1 MSNHPLPNGRGSV
14 LLREPPLKNWDRLRD
29 DMVEKQLRRRGI
41 RDRRVLA
48 AMRRVPRHQFV
59 PESFRDHAYDDDP
72 LPIGAA
78 QTISQ
83 PYMVAAMAEALSLRG
98 PERILEVGSGCGYGA
113 AVLAELAAEVWTIEC
128 LPLLVALARRH
139 LAAAGYKKVHVVQG
153 DGSLGYPQAAPFQA
167 ISVAAGAPDV
177 PHQLLDQLDEENGRL
192 VIPVGTRN
200 DQELRLVRRVAGR
213 VETKVV
219 SFCRFVP
226 LLGAQA
232 WKPGS

>member
-1 MSNHPLPNGRGSV
+1 M
-14 LLREPPLKNWDRLRD
+14 KNWDRLRD

-41 RDRRVLA
+41 RDQQVLE

-59 PESFRDHAYDDDP
+59 PESFRDYAYDDEP
-72 LPIGAA
+72 LPIGSG

-83 PYMVAAMAEALSLRG
+83 PYMVAAMTEALRLRG
-98 PERILEVGSGCGYGA
+98 PERVLEVGSGCGYGA
-113 AVLAELAAEVWTIEC
+113 AVLAELAADVWTIEC
-128 LPLLVALARRH
+128 LPDLVAMARRQ
-139 LAAAGYKKVHVVQG
+139 LAAAGYERVHVVQG

-177 PHQLLDQLDEENGRL
+177 PHQLLDQLDEKGGRL
-192 VIPVGTRN
+192 VIPVGTLH
-200 DQELRLVRRVAGR
+200 DQELRLLRRFAGR
-213 VETKVV
+213 VETTVV

-232 WKPGS
+232 WKPG

>member
-1 MSNHPLPNGRGSV
+1 V
-14 LLREPPLKNWDRLRD
+14 KNWDRLRD

-41 RDRRVLA
+41 RDQQVLE

-59 PESFRDHAYDDDP
+59 PESFRDYAYDDEP
-72 LPIGAA
+72 LPIGSG

-83 PYMVAAMAEALSLRG
+83 PYMVAAMTEALRLRG

-128 LPLLVALARRH
+128 VPDLVAMARRQ
-139 LAAAGYKKVHVVQG
+139 LAAAGYERVHVVQG

-177 PHQLLDQLDEENGRL
+177 PHQLLSQLDEEGGRL
-192 VIPVGTRN
+192 VIPVGTLD
-200 DQELRLVRRVAGR
+200 DQELRLVRRFAGR
-213 VETKVV
+213 VETTVV

-232 WKPGS
+232 WKPG

>member
-1 MSNHPLPNGRGSV
+1 M
-14 LLREPPLKNWDRLRD
+14 KNWDRLRD

-41 RDRRVLA
+41 RDQQVLE

-59 PESFRDHAYDDDP
+59 PESFRDYAYDDEP
-72 LPIGAA
+72 LPIGSG

-83 PYMVAAMAEALSLRG
+83 PYMVAAMTEALRLRG
-98 PERILEVGSGCGYGA
+98 SERVLEVGSGCGYGA

-128 LPLLVALARRH
+128 VPDLVATARRQ
-139 LAAAGYKKVHVVQG
+139 LAAAGYSKVHVVQG

-177 PHQLLDQLDEENGRL
+177 PHQLLDQLDEEGGRL
-192 VIPVGTRN
+192 VIPVGTLD
-200 DQELRLVRRVAGR
+200 DQELRLLRRFAGR
-213 VETKVV
+213 VETTVV

-232 WKPGS
+232 WKPGQ

>member
-1 MSNHPLPNGRGSV
+1 M
-14 LLREPPLKNWDRLRD
+14 KNWDRLRD

-41 RDRRVLA
+41 RDQRVLE
-48 AMRRVPRHQFV
+48 AMRRVPRHEFV
-59 PESFRDHAYDDDP
+59 PESFRAYAYDDEP
-72 LPIGAA
+72 LPIGSA

-83 PYMVAAMAEALSLRG
+83 PYMVAAMAEALRLRG
-98 PERILEVGSGCGYGA
+98 PERVLEVGSGSGYGA
-113 AVLAELAAEVWTIEC
+113 AVLAELAAQVWTIEC
-128 LPLLVALARRH
+128 LPGLVAMARRH
-139 LAAAGYKKVHVVQG
+139 LAAAGYKRVRVVQG
-153 DGSLGYPQAAPFQA
+153 DGSLGYPRAAPFQA

-177 PHQLLDQLDEENGRL
+177 PHQLVTQLDEEDGRL
-192 VIPVGTRN
+192 VIPVGTLD
-200 DQELRLVRRVAGR
+200 DQELRLLRRVAGR

>member
-1 MSNHPLPNGRGSV
+1 V
-14 LLREPPLKNWDRLRD
+14 KDWDRLRD

-41 RDRRVLA
+41 RDQQVLE

-59 PESFRDHAYDDDP
+59 PESFRYHAYDDDP
-72 LPIGAA
+72 LPIGSG

-83 PYMVAAMAEALSLRG
+83 PYMVAAMTEALRLRG
-98 PERILEVGSGCGYGA
+98 SEKMLEVGAGCGYGA

-128 LPLLVALARRH
+128 LPDLVAMARRQ
-139 LAAAGYKKVHVVQG
+139 LAAAGYERVHVVQG

-177 PHQLLDQLDEENGRL
+177 PHQLLDQLDEEGGRL
-192 VIPVGTRN
+192 VIPVGTLD
-200 DQELRLVRRVAGR
+200 DQELRLIRRFAGR
-213 VETKVV
+213 FETTVV